1 MTAGA
6 QKAVLLAAYD
16 IIQNVYRDVLQ
27 TTTRESRHDDLID
40 DFQEVMDKV
49 FKISTRLTERR

>member
-1 MTAGA
+1 MTAEA

-16 IIQNVYRDVLQ
+16 IIQKVYRDVLQ
-27 TTTRESRHDDLID
+27 TTPRGSRHEDLIY